1 MVKTSGNQ
9 TCRTASSQ
17 RRPIKKDGIGDEKAE
32 ILLRKQEL
40 EKIRLDSE
48 LKDQLRRE
56 EMNKRIQLMKLENE
70 RKENEMKI
78 ENESTELNL

>member
-1 MVKTSGNQ
+1 M
-9 TCRTASSQ
+9 
-17 RRPIKKDGIGDEKAE
+17 
-32 ILLRKQEL
+32 RKQEL